1 MGVLPRATLAVA
13 ALTMVLAAPAAF
25 AHTPQNC
32 VPLFHEAAKINQAAV
47 RVGKRVNDASIEM
60 LESRSGSRYDRYRL
74 YDSGRVEKVADLLA
88 QFSGWLTDRDLA
100 IAKAI
105 KCVDGRK

>member
-1 MGVLPRATLAVA
+1 MRALLTTLAV
-13 ALTMVLAAPAAF
+13 VLFSCAPAL

-32 VPLFHEAAKINQAAV
+32 VPLFHEAAKLNQAAV
-47 RVGKRVNDASIEM
+47 RVGQRVHNAGIEM
-60 LESRSGSRYDRYRL
+60 LDSRVGSHRDRYRR

-88 QFSGWLTDRDLA
+88 QFSGWLQDRDLA
-100 IAKAI
+100 IAKAV